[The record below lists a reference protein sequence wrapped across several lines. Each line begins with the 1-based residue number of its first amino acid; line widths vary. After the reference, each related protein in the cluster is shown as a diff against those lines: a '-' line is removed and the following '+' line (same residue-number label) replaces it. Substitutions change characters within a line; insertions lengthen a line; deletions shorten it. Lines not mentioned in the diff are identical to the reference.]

1 MEFVLG
7 LVIGAVIGVSAT
19 CIVFIERYDDEK

>member
-7 LVIGAVIGVSAT
+7 LVIGAVIGVSAM